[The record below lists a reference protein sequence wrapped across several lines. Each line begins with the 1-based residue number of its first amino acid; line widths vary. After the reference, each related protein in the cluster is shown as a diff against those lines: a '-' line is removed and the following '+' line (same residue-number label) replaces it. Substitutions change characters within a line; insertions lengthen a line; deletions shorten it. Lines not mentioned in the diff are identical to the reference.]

1 MKRLLLTLTI
11 TLLGFVSHT
20 QKIFIESE
28 YRQGQ
33 WKFGDYKDIN
43 IILDSSDRVYK
54 PILSPLYYEI
64 DLSKRTMLVD
74 HKDDSQTIVN
84 NLQIDKNGDIYVI
97 NYLDAGLPITL
108 YLNVSEETMRFL
120 YYSEVTNNT
129 WVQTRSDI
137 FIQSY

>member
-1 MKRLLLTLTI
+1 MKKLFLTLSI
-11 TLLGFVSHT
+11 TLLGFVSFT
-20 QKIFIESE
+20 QKIFIESD

-137 FIQSY
+137 VIQSY

>member
-1 MKRLLLTLTI
+1 MKKLFLTLSI

-33 WKFGDYKDIN
+33 WKFGEYKDIN

-54 PILSPLYYEI
+54 PILSPQYYEI

-74 HKDDSQTIVN
+74 HEDDSQTTVN
-84 NLQIDKNGDIYVI
+84 NLQIEKKGDTYVI
-97 NYLDAGLPITL
+97 NYSDAGLPITL

-120 YYSEVTNNT
+120 YYTNVTNTT

-137 FIQSY
+137 FIQTY

>member
-64 DLSKRTMLVD
+64 DLSKRTMLVG
-74 HKDDSQTIVN
+74 HEDDSQTIVN

-137 FIQSY
+137 FIQTY

>member
-1 MKRLLLTLTI
+1 MKKLFLTLSI

-28 YRQGQ
+28 YRQGK

-43 IILDSSDRVYK
+43 IILDSSDMVCPLR
-54 PILSPLYYEI
+54 LSPQYYEI

-74 HKDDSQTIVN
+74 HEDDSQTIVN
-84 NLQIDKNGDIYVI
+84 NLQIEKKGDTYVI

-120 YYSEVTNNT
+120 YYTEVTNST

-137 FIQSY
+137 FIQTY

>member
-54 PILSPLYYEI
+54 PILSPLWI
-64 DLSKRTMLVD
+64 VTGK
-74 HKDDSQTIVN
+74 QTLI
-84 NLQIDKNGDIYVI
+84 
-97 NYLDAGLPITL
+97 
-108 YLNVSEETMRFL
+108 M
-120 YYSEVTNNT
+120 
-129 WVQTRSDI
+129 
-137 FIQSY
+137 

>member
-1 MKRLLLTLTI
+1 MKKLFLTLSI

-20 QKIFIESE
+20 QKIFIESD

-33 WKFGDYKDIN
+33 WKFGEYKDIN

-74 HKDDSQTIVN
+74 REDDSQTIVN
-84 NLQIDKNGDIYVI
+84 NLQIEKKGDIYVI

-120 YYSEVTNNT
+120 YYTEVSNST
-129 WVQTRSDI
+129 WVQTRPDI
-137 FIQSY
+137 FIKTY

>member
-137 FIQSY
+137 VIQSY

>member
-20 QKIFIESE
+20 QKIFIESD

-137 FIQSY
+137 VIQSY

>member
-1 MKRLLLTLTI
+1 MKKLFLTLSI
-11 TLLGFVSHT
+11 TLLGFVSFT
-20 QKIFIESE
+20 QKIFIESD

-33 WKFGDYKDIN
+33 WKFGEYKDIN

-74 HKDDSQTIVN
+74 REDDSQTIVN
-84 NLQIDKNGDIYVI
+84 NLQIEKKGDIYVI

-120 YYSEVTNNT
+120 YYTEVTNST
-129 WVQTRSDI
+129 WVQTRPDI
-137 FIQSY
+137 FIKTY

>member
-1 MKRLLLTLTI
+1 
-11 TLLGFVSHT
+11 VSHT

-43 IILDSSDRVYK
+43 IILDSSDMVYK
-54 PILSPLYYEI
+54 PRLSPQYYEI

-74 HKDDSQTIVN
+74 HEDDSQTIVN
-84 NLQIDKNGDIYVI
+84 NLQIEKKGDCYVI

-137 FIQSY
+137 FIQTY